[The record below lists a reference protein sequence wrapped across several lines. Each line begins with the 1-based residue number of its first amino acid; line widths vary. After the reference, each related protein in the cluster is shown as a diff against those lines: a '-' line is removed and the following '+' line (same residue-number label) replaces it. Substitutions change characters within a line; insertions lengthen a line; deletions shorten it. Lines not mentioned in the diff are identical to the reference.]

1 MLKLTDFNWS
11 PEAEAYV
18 IGSLLKAPLPT
29 ISLLERMNA
38 TDAWFQKPAH
48 AHIITT
54 AIGMRKTGELLEIDT
69 IVAKLKSLR
78 LWSFVG
84 EQEIQACVNAA
95 KNTHNTLAYIQ
106 ILKDR
111 NIKRQAQFII
121 HEHLSEFN
129 SDLPAEETLAKLRF
143 ELSTIEK
150 KDLAQSAA
158 CIADNIEAKYTKAQQ
173 SKSIG
178 IASRWFQLQAILGGY
193 VTGKVSFVASRPA
206 QGKTTHGC
214 NEVLNC
220 ITEGIGSGIVSIEMS
235 EEEIREKLAAD
246 QLDYDLRQFRHGKAK
261 AWEIQKL
268 GLVIREQ
275 SEMNLLI
282 MAGNKTIDKVCISI
296 RDMAASGAKFIVV
309 DYIQRITRGHNE
321 SATERERYGMY
332 SSILTALASELDVHI
347 MILCQ
352 LKREA
357 EFDLRKQRILP
368 SMDHLKGTGDF
379 EQDAHQV
386 ILIGR
391 DLKLSGDDELDDDQ
405 PMVIK
410 IAKNR
415 NGGLGKINFVFAK
428 SRQKLMPFDVWAN
441 DKAEE
446 GRKVDEF

>member
-29 ISLLERMNA
+29 ISLLERMVA
-38 TDAWFQKPAH
+38 TDAWFQKPSH

-54 AIGMRKTGELLEIDT
+54 VLEMRKTGELLEVDT

-84 EQEIQACVNAA
+84 EEVIQNCMIAA

-111 NIKRQAQFII
+111 HIKRQAQFVIN
-121 HEHLSEFN
+121 EHLEQFN
-129 SDLPAEETLAKLRF
+129 SELPAEETLAKLRF
-143 ELSTIEK
+143 ELSVIDK
-150 KDLAQSAA
+150 KDLAQSVS
-158 CIADNIEAKYTKAQQ
+158 CIADNVETKYANAQKA
-173 SKSIG
+173 KSIG
-178 IASRWFQLQAILGGY
+178 IASRWFPLQAVLGGY

-246 QLDYDLRQFRHGKAK
+246 QLDFDLCKFRHGKAS

-268 GLVIREQ
+268 GLVIREH
-275 SEMNLLI
+275 SEMNLLV

-321 SATERERYGMY
+321 SSTERERYGMY
-332 SSILTALASELDVHI
+332 SSVLTALASELDVHI

-391 DLKLSGDDELDDDQ
+391 DLRLSGDEELDDNQ

-410 IAKNR
+410 VAKNR
-415 NGGLGKINFVFAK
+415 NGGLGKIDFVFAK
-428 SRQKLMPFDVWAN
+428 SRQKLMPKDIWEN
-441 DKAEE
+441 DKAIEAGE
-446 GRKVDEF
+446 VDGF